1 MIHIHF
7 LYLQFLEKRH
17 DFQFENYRFVCL
29 VYQKKL
35 WLFFFQ
41 NHYINGLSLPPL
53 ILIFSEMYIHI
64 KSVVH
69 CSWRLCSIKLMMT
82 LDTEQCNLHLFAVS
96 SNSHQVILQF
106 KMSACG
112 LLWQPFSIKSKLTL
126 TLIHFKLLNAT
137 CANQY
142 DCNSYTVFSQVVQNT
157 SRVFQGQLE
166 ELHFFFHKKG
176 YSVSILGFQFICY
189 IFSCRWQKYHL
200 KLHLLLWKYSRFNH
214 YMYTLSMWFSTWVIC
229 SCLLSF
235 VWLLFQMA
243 SVCWWYFFSKIIEL
257 LDTVG
262 Y

>member
-1 MIHIHF
+1 MLIHVHSVPRVALLNCETKDHNLDVIIF
-7 LYLQFLEKRH
+7 GYSNSANWSIYISFIYSFWKRGTI
-17 DFQFENYRFVCL
+17 FNLKIIGLSPSLSE
-29 VYQKKL
+29 KL

-142 DCNSYTVFSQVVQNT
+142 VTRTPCSVKLFRIQV
-157 SRVFQGQLE
+157 E
-166 ELHFFFHKKG
+166 FFRG
-176 YSVSILGFQFICY
+176 S
-189 IFSCRWQKYHL
+189 
-200 KLHLLLWKYSRFNH
+200 
-214 YMYTLSMWFSTWVIC
+214 
-229 SCLLSF
+229 
-235 VWLLFQMA
+235 
-243 SVCWWYFFSKIIEL
+243 
-257 LDTVG
+257 
-262 Y
+262 